1 MIGLW
6 AQPSPLLLRPLSDS
20 LFHDYLSIVTVNFS
34 SLQPLPVFPER
45 PFGVNLIGHAF
56 EVFGV
61 GEDIRMAVRAL
72 QSAAVPC
79 CVIYHPAGNGAA
91 CIDRSLE
98 PLLCTDPAGGP
109 YAFNLVC
116 MTAPMQL
123 EWMRKNGLAP
133 LRGRYNIAAW
143 PWETQQWPKAWLSLL
158 EMTDELWPSSTFT
171 ASGLRLPAAAA
182 GVPLHV
188 MPMAAEVSEPE
199 RFCSRTSRISTR
211 FRYRLP
217 AHAVV
222 FGYSFDFN
230 SSVARKNPLGV
241 LEAFQR
247 AFPLP
252 DLDFSCTREGSTE
265 PFVAR
270 VALLIKTFPPI
281 NDSPEWRWLQQRAAD
296 DPRIHLV
303 VANLDREDVLALYGC
318 CDVFISLHRS
328 EGFGRGMAEALQLG
342 LDVIFTAYG
351 GNVDFCTGPLSHP
364 VRYDEVSIPKGAYPY
379 SDGHLWGEP
388 DLQHAA
394 DIMQQVVFHRL
405 IFSADD
411 SAPTL
416 QSACDKAVLEAYRL
430 QHSFEAAGVRYR
442 ARLDQLWAQRYT
454 LSPRLT
460 SRMAASF
467 FWGSLTVRI
476 TKRLKHKFRSMYS

>member
-1 MIGLW
+1 MPDF
-6 AQPSPLLLRPLSDS
+6 A
-20 LFHDYLSIVTVNFS
+20 
-34 SLQPLPVFPER
+34 ER

-56 EVFGV
+56 EIFGV

-79 CVIYHPAGNGAA
+79 CVIYCPAGNGAA

-98 PLLCTDPAGGP
+98 SLICTDPGGGP

-123 EWMRKNGLAP
+123 QWLRKTGLGP
-133 LRGRYNIAAW
+133 LRGRYTIAAW
-143 PWETQQWPKAWLSLL
+143 PWETKQWPRPWLSLL
-158 EMTDELWPSSTFT
+158 EMTDELWPASTFT
-171 ASGLRLPAAAA
+171 AAGLRLPAAAV

-188 MPMAAEVSEPE
+188 MPMAAEVSEPDH
-199 RFCSRTSRISTR
+199 FCSRTSRNSTR
-211 FRYRLP
+211 FRYRLS
-217 AHAVV
+217 ADAVV
-222 FGYSFDFN
+222 FVYSFDFN
-230 SSVARKNPLGV
+230 SSVARKNPLGL

-252 DLDFSCTREGSTE
+252 DLHSPCMGEVNTE
-265 PFVAR
+265 PFAAP
-270 VALLIKTFPPI
+270 VALLIKTFPPR
-281 NDSPEWRWLQQRAAD
+281 NDSPEWRCLQQRAAD

-303 VANLDREDVLALYGC
+303 VANLDREDLLALFGS

-351 GNVDFCTGPLSHP
+351 GNVDYCTGPLSHP
-364 VRYDEVSIPKGAYPY
+364 VRYLEVPIPTGAYPY
-379 SDGHLWGEP
+379 SDGHAWGEP

-394 DIMQQVVFHRL
+394 QIMKEVVFQRL
-405 IFSADD
+405 ISRTDESAV
-411 SAPTL
+411 SAHP
-416 QSACDKAVLEAYRL
+416 ARDKAVLRVYRL
-430 QHSFEAAGVRYR
+430 QHSVEAAGLRYR
-442 ARLDQLWAQRYT
+442 ARLDELWSRRYA

-460 SRMAASF
+460 WRVAASF
-467 FWGSLTVRI
+467 LLRSMLVRI
-476 TKRLKHKFRSMYS
+476 CQRFRHSFRRMCS